1 MNQLL
6 PMLGL
11 EQLYEKKCKSKDTHC
26 RTQAAEG
33 LFFLTERMNL
43 CNDYLIIIVIITI
56 IEVTHG
62 PVQ

>member
-11 EQLYEKKCKSKDTHC
+11 EQLYEKKCKRKDTHC

-56 IEVTHG
+56 
-62 PVQ
+62 